1 VVVTADAVE
10 DHVVT
15 ALDIG
20 ADDYVIKPFSIRE
33 LLARIRVAMR
43 HRAMTAVPDDD
54 LLMCGDLRIDVAG
67 HVVTVAGE
75 EIELQAR
82 PFAALTLLVRNEG
95 RVVTYSRISEA
106 LGGSRGGA
114 PDANGL
120 RIMLSKIRK
129 QLGTGPN
136 RPQIHTETKVGYRLV
151 RPD

>member
-1 VVVTADAVE
+1 
-10 DHVVT
+10 
-15 ALDIG
+15 
-20 ADDYVIKPFSIRE
+20 
-33 LLARIRVAMR
+33 MR

-67 HVVTVAGE
+67 HVLTVAGE

-95 RVVTYSRISEA
+95 RVVTYARIAEA

-129 QLGTGPN
+129 QLGAGPN